1 MKVIVVGAGPSGI
14 IASIKIKELHPNY
27 DVILIEKDNQ
37 IGKRIKVSG
46 NGRCNFSNDNI
57 SSSFYK
63 NGDKIEDILNTYNNY
78 KDEFYKC
85 INLHYYFD
93 EEGRMYPVTNS
104 SKTVCNL
111 LINKLNNLGVKTI
124 LNEKVIDI
132 IPDETIKL
140 KTDKNLYTCD
150 KLILTIGGIS
160 YLYDKD
166 SHKVLSSL
174 KLEETKLYPSLC
186 PIKVKERI
194 SKDAVGKRA
203 KASISLLLD
212 DKEVFKEDGEIIFKK
227 DGLSGIV
234 IFNASS
240 YIANNYSNKYVIK
253 VSFYKDLVKEDILKQ
268 EKLFSREE
276 ILKSYLVDE
285 IADYLLKRKES
296 IYELL
301 TDLRFTFDGL
311 YDFKDSQIT
320 SGGISLDE
328 INLNDLSLKK
338 HPNIYLGGELLD
350 VDGRCGGY
358 NIHFAFAS
366 GYFIALNLN

>member
-1 MKVIVVGAGPSGI
+1 M
-14 IASIKIKELHPNY
+14 
-27 DVILIEKDNQ
+27 IEN
-37 IGKRIKVSG
+37 VL
-46 NGRCNFSNDNI
+46 
-57 SSSFYK
+57 
-63 NGDKIEDILNTYNNY
+63 LN
-78 KDEFYKC
+78 
-85 INLHYYFD
+85 
-93 EEGRMYPVTNS
+93 
-104 SKTVCNL
+104 
-111 LINKLNNLGVKTI
+111 
-124 LNEKVIDI
+124 
-132 IPDETIKL
+132 
-140 KTDKNLYTCD
+140 
-150 KLILTIGGIS
+150 
-160 YLYDKD
+160 
-166 SHKVLSSL
+166 
-174 KLEETKLYPSLC
+174 
-186 PIKVKERI
+186 
-194 SKDAVGKRA
+194 
-203 KASISLLLD
+203 
-212 DKEVFKEDGEIIFKK
+212 DKEVFKEDGEKKKKK

-240 YIANNYSNKYVIK
+240 YIANNYSSKYVIK

-311 YDFKDSQIT
+311 YDFKDSQVT

-366 GYFIALNLN
+366 GYFIALNLK